1 VKICFFFV
9 VEVAENTTVP
19 LKGDGS
25 EERKHKKKHKKRS
38 SKREDGEKTTD
49 ES

>member
-1 VKICFFFV
+1 
-9 VEVAENTTVP
+9 